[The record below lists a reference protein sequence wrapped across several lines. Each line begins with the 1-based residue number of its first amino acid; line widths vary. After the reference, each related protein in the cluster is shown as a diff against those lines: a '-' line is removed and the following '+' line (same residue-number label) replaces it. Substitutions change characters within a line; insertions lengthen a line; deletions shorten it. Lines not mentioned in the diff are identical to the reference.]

1 MLKKMWL
8 YSMRTYLELGL
19 FFYFRRIHMIHL
31 NNIPKDK
38 PVLILPNHQNA
49 LLDALIIA
57 VKGNRISYFLT
68 RASAFHSPLIAKI
81 LKSYRMLPV
90 YRIRDGIRT
99 IKKNN
104 EVFEACSELL
114 NQNHSL
120 VIFPEGNHNLK
131 RTVRPLSKGF
141 TRIVFD
147 TLEKHPD
154 LDLQLVPVGFN
165 YKKPECFV
173 DEVSLYIGNPIKAQ
187 EYGGYVRNEAVV
199 KLKADLHQSISKLTT
214 HIPHDHYDDILKK
227 LIAQE
232 ADFLNP
238 KLVNESIL
246 NNFKNGGVE
255 KRPQNSILRQ
265 LFKGLLI
272 INLWL
277 PYLLWK
283 KWIEPKIK
291 EVEFVSTF
299 RFTVVI
305 TLVPFYLLLVT
316 LLLTGVF
323 GWFIA
328 LAYLL
333 IVIIL
338 ALIVVKY

>member
-1 MLKKMWL
+1 
-8 YSMRTYLELGL
+8 MRAYLGLGL
-19 FFYFRRIHMIHL
+19 FFYFRRIHRIDL
-31 NNIPKDK
+31 NNIPEDK

-57 VKGNRISYFLT
+57 VKGKRISYFLT
-68 RASAFHSPLIAKI
+68 RASAFHSPLIGKI

-99 IKKNN
+99 IKKND

-114 NQNHSL
+114 NQRQSL

-141 TRIVFD
+141 TRIIFD
-147 TLEKHPD
+147 TLNKYPD
-154 LDLQLVPVGFN
+154 LDVQLVPVGFN
-165 YKKPECFV
+165 YKNPEGFV
-173 DEVSLYIGNPIKAQ
+173 DEVSLHVGKPIKAKDYDSY
-187 EYGGYVRNEAVV
+187 ERNEAVL
-199 KLKADLHQSISKLTT
+199 KLKADIHQSMSKLTT
-214 HIPHDHYDDILKK
+214 HIPPHHYEDILTK
-227 LIAQE
+227 LKAQE
-232 ADFLNP
+232 VDFLNP
-238 KLVNESIL
+238 KLVNASIS
-246 NNFKNGGVE
+246 NNFKNEIFE
-255 KRPQNSILRQ
+255 KRPQNTILRQ

-272 INLWL
+272 LNLWL
-277 PYLLWK
+277 PYLIWK
-283 KWIEPKIK
+283 MWIEPKIK

-305 TLVPFYLLLVT
+305 TLVPFYLLILIV
-316 LLLTGVF
+316 LLTGVF
-323 GWFIA
+323 GWFTA
-328 LAYLL
+328 TAYLL

>member
-1 MLKKMWL
+1 
-8 YSMRTYLELGL
+8 MRAYIGLGL

-31 NNIPKDK
+31 NNIPNDK
-38 PVLILPNHQNA
+38 PILILPNHQNA

-57 VKGNRISYFLT
+57 VKCKRISYFLT
-68 RASAFHSPLIAKI
+68 RASVFHSPFIGKI
-81 LKSYRMLPV
+81 LKSFRMLPV
-90 YRIRDGIRT
+90 YRIRDGFQT

-114 NQNHSL
+114 NKNHSL

-147 TLEKHPD
+147 TLDKHPD

-165 YKKPECFV
+165 YKNPERFV
-173 DEVSLYIGNPIKAQ
+173 DEVSLQIGVPIKAQ
-187 EYGGYVRNEAVV
+187 EYMVYERNIAII

-214 HIPHDHYDDILKK
+214 HIPHDYYEDILKK
-227 LIAQE
+227 LMVHGV
-232 ADFLNP
+232 DFLNP
-238 KLVNESIL
+238 KLVNESIS
-246 NNFKNGGVE
+246 NDFKNGGFE
-255 KRPQNSILRQ
+255 KRPQNSVIRKLIKGILI
-265 LFKGLLI
+265 LNI
-272 INLWL
+272 WL
-277 PYLLWK
+277 PYLIWK
-283 KWIEPKIK
+283 KGIEPKIK

-299 RFTVVI
+299 RFVVVI
-305 TLVPFYLLLVT
+305 TFVPLYLLIVT
-316 LLLTGVF
+316 LLFTAVF
-323 GWFIA
+323 GSFIA
-328 LAYLL
+328 IAYLL

>member
-1 MLKKMWL
+1 MWL
-8 YSMRTYLELGL
+8 YGMRAYLGLGL
-19 FFYFRRIHMIHL
+19 FFYFRRIHIIHL

-57 VKGNRISYFLT
+57 VKVNRISYFLT
-68 RASAFHSPLIAKI
+68 RASAFHSPVIAKI
-81 LKSYRMLPV
+81 LKSFRMLPV
-90 YRIRDGIRT
+90 YRIRDGIQT
-99 IKKNN
+99 IKRNN
-104 EVFEACSELL
+104 KVFETCSELL

-147 TLEKHPD
+147 TLDKYPD

-165 YKKPECFV
+165 YKNPECFV
-173 DEVSLYIGNPIKAQ
+173 DEVSVYIGEPIKAKDYNGF
-187 EYGGYVRNEAVV
+187 ERNEAVL

-214 HIPHDHYDDILKK
+214 HIPLHQYDEFLKRLK
-227 LIAQE
+227 SYE

-238 KLVNESIL
+238 KLVNECLL
-246 NNFKNGGVE
+246 NNFKNSRFE
-255 KRPQNSILRQ
+255 KGPQSSIFRQ
-265 LFKGLLI
+265 WFKVLLI

-277 PYLLWK
+277 PYLVWK
-283 KWIEPKIK
+283 KSIEPKIK
-291 EVEFVSTF
+291 EVEFISTF

-305 TLVPFYLLLVT
+305 TLVPFYLLLLT
-316 LLLTGVF
+316 MLLIGFF

-328 LAYLL
+328 LTYLL
-333 IVIIL
+333 IIITL

>member
-1 MLKKMWL
+1 
-8 YSMRTYLELGL
+8 MRSYLELGL
-19 FFYFRRIHMIHL
+19 FFYFRRIHMIYL

-68 RASAFHSPLIAKI
+68 RASAFYSPLIAKI
-81 LKSYRMLPV
+81 LKSYKMLPV

-165 YKKPECFV
+165 YKRPECFV
-173 DEVSLYIGNPIKAQ
+173 DEVSLYMGEPIKAQ
-187 EYGGYVRNEAVV
+187 EYRGYERNEAVV

-214 HIPHDHYDDILKK
+214 HIPHDHYGDIIKK

-238 KLVNESIL
+238 QLVNECIS
-246 NNFKNGGVE
+246 NNFKKCSFE
-255 KRPQNSILRQ
+255 KRSQNSMLRQ
-265 LFKGLLI
+265 WFKGLLI
-272 INLWL
+272 LNLWL
-277 PYLLWK
+277 PYLIWK
-283 KWIEPKIK
+283 KVIEPKIK

-305 TLVPFYLLLVT
+305 TLVPFYLLILT
-316 LLLTGVF
+316 LILMGIF

-328 LAYLL
+328 TTYLL
-333 IVIIL
+333 MVIIL

>member
-1 MLKKMWL
+1 MWL
-8 YSMRTYLELGL
+8 YSMRAYLGLGL
-19 FFYFRRIHMIHL
+19 FFYFRRIHIINL

-68 RASAFHSPLIAKI
+68 RASVFNSPVIAKI
-81 LKSYRMLPV
+81 LKSFRMLPV
-90 YRIRDGIRT
+90 YRIRDGFQA

-131 RTVRPLSKGF
+131 RMVRPLGKGF

-147 TLEKHPD
+147 TFDKFPD

-165 YKKPECFV
+165 YKNPEQFV
-173 DEVSLYIGNPIKAQ
+173 DEVSLQIGAPIKAKDYMGF
-187 EYGGYVRNEAVV
+187 ERKEAVL
-199 KLKADLHQSISKLTT
+199 KLKTDLHQSISKLTT
-214 HIPHDHYDDILKK
+214 HIPHHQYDDMLKK
-227 LIAQE
+227 LKSHE
-232 ADFLNP
+232 VDFLNP
-238 KLVNESIL
+238 KLVNECLL
-246 NNFKNGGVE
+246 NNFKNINFD
-255 KRPQNSILRQ
+255 KRPQNASLKRW
-265 LFKGLLI
+265 FKGLLI

-277 PYLLWK
+277 PYLVWK
-283 KWIEPKIK
+283 KSIEPKIK
-291 EVEFVSTF
+291 EVEFISTF
-299 RFTVVI
+299 RFTTVI
-305 TLVPFYLLLVT
+305 TLVPFYLLIVT
-316 LLLTGVF
+316 LILIGFF

-328 LAYLL
+328 VTYLL
-333 IVIIL
+333 FIVTL

>member
-1 MLKKMWL
+1 MWL
-8 YSMRTYLELGL
+8 YGMRAYLGLGL
-19 FFYFRRIHMIHL
+19 FFYFRRIHIIHL

-57 VKGNRISYFLT
+57 VKVNRISYFLT
-68 RASAFHSPLIAKI
+68 RASAFHSPVIAKI
-81 LKSYRMLPV
+81 LKSFRMLPV
-90 YRIRDGIRT
+90 YRIRDGIQT
-99 IKKNN
+99 IKRNN
-104 EVFEACSELL
+104 KVFETCSELL

-147 TLEKHPD
+147 TLDKYPD

-165 YKKPECFV
+165 YKNPECFV
-173 DEVSLYIGNPIKAQ
+173 DEVSVYIGEPIKAKDYNGF
-187 EYGGYVRNEAVV
+187 EKNEAVL

-214 HIPHDHYDDILKK
+214 HIPLHQYDEFLKRLK
-227 LIAQE
+227 SYE

-238 KLVNESIL
+238 KLVNECLL
-246 NNFKNGGVE
+246 NNFKNGRFE
-255 KRPQNSILRQ
+255 KGPQSSILRQ
-265 LFKGLLI
+265 WFKVLLI

-277 PYLLWK
+277 PYLVWK
-283 KWIEPKIK
+283 KSIEPKIK
-291 EVEFVSTF
+291 EVEFISTF

-305 TLVPFYLLLVT
+305 TLVPLYLLLLT
-316 LLLTGVF
+316 MLLIGFF

-328 LAYLL
+328 LTYLL
-333 IVIIL
+333 IIITL